1 MLLFINN
8 SIYSQRK
15 ITKNLIVL
23 RRELKKK
30 LEQQESCRMKNTE
43 RNYPIFFLARKIKTA
58 RAPGT
63 PISDKGAF
71 FVGEV
76 SG

>member
-1 MLLFINN
+1 MRI
-8 SIYSQRK
+8 
-15 ITKNLIVL
+15 
-23 RRELKKK
+23 EKK

-76 SG
+76 SGWEGIGWLPRTDPGTGTVG